1 MKNQYIGGNCLK
13 RGAWTVG
20 RFKGGHGKKE
30 GLFLRGG
37 LIPQCTLCYLSLGM
51 NFEAILSNIDKVL
64 PINPSANVFV
74 LGDFSVHHNDWQAY
88 SSGIDRLV
96 NSFIIFLKFF
106 KTLK

>member
-20 RFKGGHGKKE
+20 RFKGGMARK
-30 GLFLRGG
+30 RGC

-96 NSFIIFLKFF
+96 NSFIIFLKIF